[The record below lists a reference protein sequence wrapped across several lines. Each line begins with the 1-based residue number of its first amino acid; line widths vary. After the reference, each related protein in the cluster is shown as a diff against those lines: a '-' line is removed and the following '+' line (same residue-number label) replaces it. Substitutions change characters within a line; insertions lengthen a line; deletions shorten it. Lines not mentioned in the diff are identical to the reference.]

1 MKDKVEDQQII
12 AQITTGVIGQ
22 GLITDYWGEGI
33 KARTDPAAGTV
44 VELDKKNSD
53 PNFES

>member
-1 MKDKVEDQQII
+1 MKFWDQQII

-44 VELDKKNSD
+44 VELDKKNSE
-53 PNFES
+53 PHFES

>member
-44 VELDKKNSD
+44 VAIDKKNLN

>member
-1 MKDKVEDQQII
+1 MKDKVENQQIN

-22 GLITDYWGEGI
+22 GPITDYWGEGL
-33 KARTDPAAGTV
+33 KARRDPAAGTV

-53 PNFES
+53 PSFKS